1 MTSLDNFFKKVKQI
15 LVISENVKHFLYWSL
30 AINIFFL
37 TQLAVWVVAVVGMVQ
52 GNALYSETNASY
64 YFFLSSNS
72 SSINIFIL
80 KYP

>member
-15 LVISENVKHFLYWSL
+15 LVISENVKYFLYCSL

-37 TQLAVWVVAVVGMVQ
+37 TQLVVWVVAVVGMVQ
-52 GNALYSETNASY
+52 GNALYSETNVSY

-72 SSINIFIL
+72 PSIDIFIL